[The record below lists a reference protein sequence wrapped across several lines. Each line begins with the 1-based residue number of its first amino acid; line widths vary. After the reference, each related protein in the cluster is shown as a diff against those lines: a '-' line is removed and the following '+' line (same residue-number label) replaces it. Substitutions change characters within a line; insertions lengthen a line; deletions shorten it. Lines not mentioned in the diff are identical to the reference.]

1 MKYLTIAIWLF
12 VGITLKSY
20 KTKHE
25 NSFFVVQNLRIAFTK
40 AGFILI
46 LVIP

>member
-1 MKYLTIAIWLF
+1 MLSVLVLAAIVFLQL
-12 VGITLKSY
+12 IC
-20 KTKHE
+20 E